1 MKKNVKILV
10 GHMKFILFTS
20 DNLNGHTLRSL
31 DLTYLVAE
39 VCARYKIIIPPC
51 VEGDINRADFVMHR

>member
-1 MKKNVKILV
+1 MKKNVKILG
-10 GHMKFILFTS
+10 GHMQVLLVKS

-31 DLTYLVAE
+31 ELTYLVAE

>member
-1 MKKNVKILV
+1 MKVLLV
-10 GHMKFILFTS
+10 TS

-31 DLTYLVAE
+31 ELTYLVAE